1 MRSFNKIMGS
11 FTKTVKKLE
20 ELEEKNISKK
30 IAVDY
35 KINTLAEK
43 AEALE
48 NEATMAALTAEKI
61 RKFYEVD

>member
-1 MRSFNKIMGS
+1 MKAFNKIMGS